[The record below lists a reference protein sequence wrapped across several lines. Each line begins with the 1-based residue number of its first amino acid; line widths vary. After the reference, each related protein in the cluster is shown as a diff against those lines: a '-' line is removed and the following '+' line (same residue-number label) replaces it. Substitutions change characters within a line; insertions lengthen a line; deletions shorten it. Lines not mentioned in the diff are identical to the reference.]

1 MTLTFHRT
9 DERLLI
15 KYIDD
20 TFNIFSC
27 VIPYHDKFV
36 IDYCNSK
43 LEKLEK
49 LLKNYILE
57 EHDNKIIL
65 KVEEPICI
73 NYVLNKQTN
82 TAGEQSGLV
91 LSKLKQLEKEN
102 KILKEKLE
110 ESKLVY
116 LDEYMVLISKDITT
130 LYLLRNLFFT
140 SLKIF
145 KLI

>member
-9 DERLLI
+9 DERILI

-27 VIPYHDKFV
+27 IIPYHDKFV

-43 LEKLEK
+43 LQKLEK
-49 LLKNYILE
+49 LLQNYVLE

-73 NYVLNKQTN
+73 SYTLNKQIN
-82 TAGEQSGLV
+82 TTGE
-91 LSKLKQLEKEN
+91 
-102 KILKEKLE
+102 
-110 ESKLVY
+110 
-116 LDEYMVLISKDITT
+116 
-130 LYLLRNLFFT
+130 
-140 SLKIF
+140 
-145 KLI
+145 